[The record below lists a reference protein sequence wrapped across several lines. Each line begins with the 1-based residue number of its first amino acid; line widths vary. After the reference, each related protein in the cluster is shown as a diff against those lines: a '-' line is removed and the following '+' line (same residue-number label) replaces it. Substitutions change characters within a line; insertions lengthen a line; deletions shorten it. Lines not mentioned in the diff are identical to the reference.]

1 MGNPKNVRKI
11 LRHLMNVY
19 PHFTFSIHLHNT
31 RGMAFA
37 NAVTALEEGVVDFDS
52 STGGIGG
59 CPYAPNAS
67 GNIATED
74 LVHGF
79 EEMGIETGVNLDKV
93 LGVARDLEKL
103 FPKYVDSFC

>member
-1 MGNPKNVRKI
+1 M
-11 LRHLMNVY
+11 
-19 PHFTFSIHLHNT
+19 
-31 RGMAFA
+31 
-37 NAVTALEEGVVDFDS
+37 DFDS